1 MYFEQYESGGLG
13 VQVGGGLEFSIWRG
27 LGALGEYKFTWASP
41 NIEVAHGGDAT
52 IPSRTHHFAFGVQY
66 RF

>member
-1 MYFEQYESGGLG
+1 
-13 VQVGGGLEFSIWRG
+13 VQIGGGMEFSIWRG

-41 NIEVAHGGDAT
+41 NIEVANGGDAK